1 MKLILGGAV
10 VIACYMLGRL
20 MASEKQEVLEVLNE
34 IKGLILHLAR
44 RIESTNL
51 PLGKII
57 DEYKSDTLKT
67 LGFFDCFTKN
77 GRVTASKGWQN
88 AIGLLKLPNDALEIL
103 VSVGE
108 GLGIVGRQKQLDE
121 LNKAY
126 RELDIIHTALK
137 TEYKKKVSY
146 YGVLGGLFGTL
157 AVIVVI

>member
-1 MKLILGGAV
+1 
-10 VIACYMLGRL
+10 
-20 MASEKQEVLEVLNE
+20 MASEKQEELDLLNE

-51 PLGKII
+51 PLGTII
-57 DEYKSDTLKT
+57 DEYESDTLKA

-77 GRVTASKGWQN
+77 GRVTASKGWKN
-88 AIGLLKLPNDALEIL
+88 GTALLKLPNDALEVL
-103 VSVGE
+103 SSVGE
-108 GLGIVGRQKQLDE
+108 GLGITGRQKQLDE

-126 RELDIIHTALK
+126 RELDTIHTALK

-146 YGVLGGLFGTL
+146 YGVLGALFGAL